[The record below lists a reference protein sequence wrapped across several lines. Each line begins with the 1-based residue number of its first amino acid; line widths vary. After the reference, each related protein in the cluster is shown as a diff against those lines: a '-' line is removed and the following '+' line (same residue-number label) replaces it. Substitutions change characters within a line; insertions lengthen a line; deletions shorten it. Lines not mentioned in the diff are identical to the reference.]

1 VKRIAFCF
9 LFALTAAPVAVL
21 SQAPAYSSNL
31 PLADFG
37 SSSGGGR
44 GGVTSPISEPSP
56 GIDRPFSRIAIGSG
70 SSTLGINLT
79 AATNLNRYMNLR
91 ATGSLF
97 GYTMNNV
104 TVSDFN
110 VALKL
115 NMASA
120 GASLDLYPFPRHGF
134 RVSPGL
140 LFCNTSHGDG
150 TFTSQPG
157 SSFTLNNVTFYSSTT
172 NPVQG
177 SGSLGLHSQNPAFT
191 ITTGW
196 GNIIPRRENKHLSF
210 PFEIG
215 VALIGS
221 PAVNVALTSGLVCT
235 AQGSQCTNV
244 ATDQIVQA
252 NLQEQVAKYRSDLD
266 PLKTFPIISGGVA
279 YSFRIR

>member
-9 LFALTAAPVAVL
+9 LFALTAAPAAVL
-21 SQAPAYSSNL
+21 GQAPAYSGNL
-31 PLADFG
+31 LLAD
-37 SSSGGGR
+37 SESSGGGR
-44 GGVTSPISEPSP
+44 GGVVSPIAEPSP
-56 GIDRPFSRIAIGSG
+56 GVDKAFSRIAIGSG

-91 ATGSLF
+91 TTGSLF
-97 GYTMNNV
+97 SYTINNLA
-104 TVSDFN
+104 VSDFN
-110 VALKL
+110 VGFKL
-115 NMASA
+115 SMASA
-120 GASLDLYPFPRHGF
+120 GASLDLYPFPRYGL

-140 LFCNTSHGDG
+140 LFINTSHGDG
-150 TFTSQPG
+150 TFTSQGG
-157 SSFTLNNVTFYSSTT
+157 SNFTLNNVTFYSSTT
-172 NPVQG
+172 NPVEG

-210 PFEIG
+210 PFEVG

-221 PAVNVALTSGLVCT
+221 PAVNVALTSGQVCT
-235 AQGSQCTNV
+235 AQGNQCTNV

-252 NLQEQVAKYRSDLD
+252 NLQEEVAKYRSDLN
-266 PLKTFPIISGGVA
+266 PLKTYPIVSGGVA